1 MCNGLFYFFVFAERE
16 RERERGRYV
25 NVRRR
30 NTMKKVK
37 KRRDGDEW
45 NAKVTCG
52 CVKRENVELWAWMD
66 GTRKV
71 ANCFDDVQ

>member
-1 MCNGLFYFFVFAERE
+1 
-16 RERERGRYV
+16 
-25 NVRRR
+25 
-30 NTMKKVK
+30 MKKVK

-45 NAKVTCG
+45 NARVTCG

-66 GTRKV
+66 GFGTRKV